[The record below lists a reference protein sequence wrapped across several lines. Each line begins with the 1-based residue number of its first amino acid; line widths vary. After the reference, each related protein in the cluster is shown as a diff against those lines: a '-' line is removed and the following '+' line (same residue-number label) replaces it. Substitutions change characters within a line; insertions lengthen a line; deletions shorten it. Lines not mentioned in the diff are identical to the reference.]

1 MTNIYKNVL
10 LIDDNEA
17 DQLLARKL
25 MQVTGF
31 AQDICIKN
39 SRQSALDYLTNAR
52 NHISEVPDV
61 IFLDINR
68 PAIDGFSFLNAYDAM
83 PTDFKKK
90 CKLVVLSS
98 THNRHDIKD
107 VYAYDS
113 VDAVLPKPLTTDSIM
128 QLTQ

>member
-17 DQLLARKL
+17 DQLIARKL

-31 AQDICIKN
+31 AKDICIKN
-39 SRQSALDYLTNAR
+39 TKQSALDYLTNAR
-52 NHISEVPDV
+52 NHLSEVPDV

-68 PAIDGFSFLNAYDAM
+68 PAIDGLSFLHAYDAM
-83 PTDFKKK
+83 PADFKKK

-98 THNRHDIKD
+98 TDNRHDIKE
-107 VYAYDS
+107 VYGYS
-113 VDAVLPKPLTTDSIM
+113 SIEAVLPKPLTTDSIM
-128 QLTQ
+128 QLTH

>member
-1 MTNIYKNVL
+1 MANIYKNVL

-39 SRQSALDYLTNAR
+39 SRQSALDYLSNAR
-52 NHISEVPDV
+52 NHLSEVPDV

-68 PAIDGFSFLNAYDAM
+68 PAIDGFSFLLAYDGM
-83 PTDFKKK
+83 PAAFKKK

-98 THNRHDIKD
+98 TDNRHNIDD
-107 VYAYDS
+107 VYACNS
-113 VDAVLPKPLTTDSIM
+113 VKAVLPKPLTTDAIM
-128 QLTQ
+128 QLAK

>member
-1 MTNIYKNVL
+1 MTNTYKNVL

-17 DQLLARKL
+17 DQLIARKL

-31 AQDICIKN
+31 AQDICIKS

-52 NHISEVPDV
+52 NHPSEVPDV

-68 PAIDGFSFLNAYDAM
+68 PAIDGLSFLHAYDAM
-83 PTDFKKK
+83 PADFKKK

-98 THNRHDIKD
+98 TDNRHDIND
-107 VYAYDS
+107 IYAYDS
-113 VDAVLPKPLTTDSIM
+113 VDAVLPKPLTSDAIL
-128 QLTQ
+128 QLKQ